1 MSIYYQGWI
10 YRFLDTKNQP
20 QEIQDYLR
28 RENELLLQNIEQNT
42 SAVDFGCGCGRH
54 LELLG
59 TNLRYGLGFDIVGQ
73 YIKIGTER
81 LKKYPNLKLMVSDA
95 RNAGLH
101 NNKFDYSICMN
112 NTLGNIE
119 EQGKVVSEMRRVIL
133 PNGLILA
140 GVYSEKSIDSRIG
153 WYERTGLTIEKVT
166 KDQIITQQ
174 GFKSEHFSRSKLSTL
189 FGNCSIEDIA
199 GIGYLAI
206 SAKT

>member
-1 MSIYYQGWI
+1 MK
-10 YRFLDTKNQP
+10 FLDPGNLTKQM
-20 QEIQDYLR
+20 QDYLQ
-28 RENELLLQNIEQNT
+28 EESTLLLEHIQDNA
-42 SAVDFGCGCGRH
+42 SLADFGCGFGRH

-73 YIKIGTER
+73 YISIGRER

-101 NNKFDYSICMN
+101 KNKFDYAICMN

-133 PNGLILA
+133 PDGLILA
-140 GVYSEKSIDSRIG
+140 GVYSEKSIDSRIE

-166 KDQIITQQ
+166 EGYITTKQ
-174 GFKSEHFSRSKLSTL
+174 GFRSEHFSRTKLSTL

>member
-1 MSIYYQGWI
+1 MSIYYLGWI
-10 YRFLDTKNQP
+10 YRFLDPKNQP

-28 RENELLLQNIEQNT
+28 RENELLLQNIGQNT
-42 SAVDFGCGCGRH
+42 SVVDFGCGYSRH

-73 YIKIGTER
+73 YIKTGRER
-81 LKKYPNLKLMVSDA
+81 LKRYPNLKLIVSDA

-101 NNKFDYSICMN
+101 KNKFDYAICMN

-133 PNGLILA
+133 PNGLVLA
-140 GVYSEKSIDSRIG
+140 GVYSEKSIDSRIE

-166 KDQIITQQ
+166 GDHIITKQ
-174 GFKSEHFSRSKLSTL
+174 GFRSEHFSISKINTL
-189 FGNCSIEDIA
+189 FENCSIEDIA
-199 GIGYLAI
+199 GIGYLVI
-206 SAKT
+206 SAKV